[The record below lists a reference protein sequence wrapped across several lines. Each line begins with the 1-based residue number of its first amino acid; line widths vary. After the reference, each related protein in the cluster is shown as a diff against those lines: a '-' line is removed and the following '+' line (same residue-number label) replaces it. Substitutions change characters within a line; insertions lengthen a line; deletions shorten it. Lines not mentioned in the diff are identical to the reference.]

1 MEYPS
6 YGTPP
11 AGSIRFNTD
20 SSKMEIYNG
29 DKWWEIDST
38 SPTKQTGGTRGLFGT
53 SNNENTNVITY
64 ANLSTTGD
72 TIDFGDMTVSIG
84 RRLTTSS
91 RTRGCF
97 AGGYPGGS
105 NVIDYV
111 TIDIT
116 GNAQDFGDL
125 NSASRD
131 TGASFSDGTRGVM
144 TITNTP
150 SGVYNVVEY
159 ITIASTGNALDF
171 GDVSSGGIRQMGA
184 GDKTRGIIFS
194 GLGPGPAY
202 DAVDHIDYV
211 TISTKGNSS
220 DFGNQKSVTVHGGS
234 FCNAVR
240 SLYAGGLGP
249 SSPTITNNISYVTTS
264 TLGNSIDFGDLGF
277 LTRICGSASS
287 PTRGVIAGG
296 LNPSVLDTMEYFQ
309 IMTTGNAIDFGN
321 LAIGGYGISGLS
333 NGHGGLG

>member
-1 MEYPS
+1 
-6 YGTPP
+6 
-11 AGSIRFNTD
+11 
-20 SSKMEIYNG
+20 
-29 DKWWEIDST
+29 
-38 SPTKQTGGTRGLFGT
+38 
-53 SNNENTNVITY
+53 
-64 ANLSTTGD
+64 
-72 TIDFGDMTVSIG
+72 
-84 RRLTTSS
+84 
-91 RTRGCF
+91 
-97 AGGYPGGS
+97 
-105 NVIDYV
+105 
-111 TIDIT
+111 
-116 GNAQDFGDL
+116 
-125 NSASRD
+125 
-131 TGASFSDGTRGVM
+131 M

-150 SGVYNVVEY
+150 SGVFNVVEY
-159 ITIASTGNALDF
+159 ITIAATGNSLDF
-171 GDVSSGGIRQMGA
+171 GDVSAPGIRQMGA

-220 DFGNQKSVTVHGGS
+220 DFGNQKSVTSHGGS

-264 TLGNSIDFGDLGF
+264 TLGDSIDFGDLGF

-309 IMTTGNAIDFGN
+309 IMTTGNAVDFGN
-321 LAIGGYGISGLS
+321 LATSGYGISGLS